1 MAKSR
6 KRIKSDVEK
15 QLARDTRVESSDVSI
30 QVDETGKVSLTGSV
44 PYFRDRK
51 EAQKIASK
59 ILGVTALENNLEV
72 DFSED
77 DVEFKDYELEKNI
90 EEALLNQTVIA
101 PSRLDI
107 SVKDGNAVIKGSVEK
122 YWKKSLVEELISQIR
137 GIRTIENNI
146 AVVPTDTKT
155 DEQIARD
162 IEGALERDISA
173 DADRIDVLV
182 ENGIVTFEGVVSSW
196 IAKEAAFAAAEA
208 TAGVKDIIDNLS
220 ISY

>member
-15 QLARDTRVESSDVSI
+15 QLARDTRVESSDVNI
-30 QVDETGKVSLTGSV
+30 QVDETGKVSLSGSV

-107 SVKDGNAVIKGSVEK
+107 SVEDGNAVIKGSVEK
-122 YWKKSLVEELISQIR
+122 YWKKSLVEELISQIC